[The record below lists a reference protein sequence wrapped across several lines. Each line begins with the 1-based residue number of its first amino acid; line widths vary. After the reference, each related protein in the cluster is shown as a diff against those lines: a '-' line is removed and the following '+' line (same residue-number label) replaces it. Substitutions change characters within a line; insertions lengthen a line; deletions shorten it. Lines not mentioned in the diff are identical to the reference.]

1 MTSVRI
7 HSSVF
12 AVACWS
18 AVCAATLVVAQGPLP
33 TPTAQQSATAQ
44 KEQTLTFSESVRR
57 VVLYATVRS
66 REGLVAD
73 LTRPDFTV
81 LEEGK
86 PQEILEFT
94 REDVPIAIGLLVDN
108 SGSMLNKRGEVLAAA
123 KAFVRATNP
132 EDDIFVLH
140 FNEHLTYGLPADVP
154 FTGDHALL
162 DEALDR
168 VGIDGQTALYSAIVE
183 GLAHLNESKLTKK
196 ALIVISDGRDNASKL
211 RLDDVVKLADL
222 SGASFYAI
230 GIYDRND
237 SDADPRTLRNMAN
250 RTGGEA
256 FFPERLDEL
265 RALCERIALT
275 LRNQYALSYSPPDK
289 GPEYRRL
296 EVTVKDPKRRD
307 LTVRTRTGY
316 YAPNTPPPQE

>member
-1 MTSVRI
+1 MTPLRV

-18 AVCAATLVVAQGPLP
+18 AVCAATLIIAQGAPSP
-33 TPTAQQSATAQ
+33 PNDQQGQSPP
-44 KEQTLTFSESVRR
+44 TFSSSVRR

-66 REGLVAD
+66 RDGFVAD
-73 LTRPDFTV
+73 LTRTDFTV

-94 REDVPIAIGLLVDN
+94 REDVPVAIGLLVDN
-108 SGSMLNKRGEVLAAA
+108 SGSMSGKRAEVVAAA

-132 EDDIFVLH
+132 RDDIFVLH
-140 FNEHLTYGLPADVP
+140 FNEHLAYGLPADVP
-154 FTGDHALL
+154 FTGDRVLL

-168 VGIDGQTALYSAIVE
+168 MTLEGQTALYSAILE

-196 ALIVISDGRDNASKL
+196 ALIVISDGRDNASRL
-211 RLDDVVKLADL
+211 RLDDVVKRADL

-230 GIYDRND
+230 GIYDRED
-237 SDADPRTLRNMAN
+237 DDADPRTLRNLAN

-256 FFPERLDEL
+256 FFPERLEDV

-275 LRNQYALSYSPPDK
+275 LRNQYSLSYSPPSWDS

-296 EVTVKDPKRRD
+296 EVTVKDPKRRN

-316 YAPNTPPPQE
+316 YTTSGSPQE

>member
-1 MTSVRI
+1 MTPVRM

-12 AVACWS
+12 AVACWF
-18 AVCAATLVVAQGPLP
+18 AVCAATLAVAQNAPQ
-33 TPTAQQSATAQ
+33 TPNAQQEPQ
-44 KEQTLTFSESVRR
+44 NLTFSEAVRR

-66 REGLVAD
+66 RDGLVAD
-73 LTRPDFTV
+73 LTRTDFTV

-108 SGSMLNKRGEVLAAA
+108 SGSMMNKRAEVVAAA

-132 EDDIFVLH
+132 KDEIFVLH

-154 FTGDHALL
+154 FTADRALL

-168 VGIDGQTALYSAIVE
+168 VGVDGQTALYSAIVE
-183 GLAHLNESKLTKK
+183 GLEHLDESTLTKK
-196 ALIVISDGRDNASKL
+196 ALIVISDGRDNASRL
-211 RLDDVVKLADL
+211 RLDDVVKQADL

-237 SDADPRTLRNMAN
+237 RDADPRTLRNMAD

-256 FFPERLDEL
+256 FFPERLDEV

-275 LRNQYALSYSPPDK
+275 LRNQYSLSYSPPPW
-289 GPEYRRL
+289 GPSPEYRRL
-296 EVTVKDPKRRD
+296 EVTVKDPKRRN

-316 YAPNTPPPQE
+316 YTPNTSPQE

>member
-1 MTSVRI
+1 
-7 HSSVF
+7 
-12 AVACWS
+12 
-18 AVCAATLVVAQGPLP
+18 
-33 TPTAQQSATAQ
+33 
-44 KEQTLTFSESVRR
+44 
-57 VVLYATVRS
+57 
-66 REGLVAD
+66 VAD
-73 LTRPDFTV
+73 LTRTDFTV

-94 REDVPIAIGLLVDN
+94 REDVPVAIGLLVDN
-108 SGSMLNKRGEVLAAA
+108 SGSMSGNRADVVAAA

-132 EDDIFVLH
+132 RDQIFVLH
-140 FNEHLTYGLPADVP
+140 FNEHLAYGLPADVP
-154 FTGDHALL
+154 FTGDRALL

-168 VGIDGQTALYSAIVE
+168 MTLEGQTALYGAIVE
-183 GLAHLNESKLTKK
+183 GLAHLNKSPLTKK
-196 ALIVISDGRDNASKL
+196 ALIVISDGRDNASRL
-211 RLDDVVKLADL
+211 RLDDVVKQADL

-230 GIYDRND
+230 GIYDRAND
-237 SDADPRTLRNMAN
+237 DADPRTLRNLAN

-256 FFPERLDEL
+256 FFPERLDEV

-275 LRNQYALSYSPPDK
+275 LRNQYTLSYSPPSWDS

-316 YAPNTPPPQE
+316 YTANTSPQ